1 MPKVQDILEIENIF
15 PTLRDKALLWF
26 LASAPFR
33 ISTLIRL
40 KWGDLK
46 PTGEPDV
53 PYYLLIGSE
62 RLKGK
67 GVGKCKG
74 VKQVGFIHSLAAK
87 KLDAYKK
94 SLAEKTTT
102 TVTTTLSS
110 SPSDTTLQP
119 RDLGRQRC

>member
-40 KWGDLK
+40 KWSDLK
-46 PTGEPDV
+46 PTGDPDV
-53 PYYLLIGSE
+53 LYYLLIGSE
-62 RLKGK
+62 RLKDK

-94 SLAEKTTT
+94 E
-102 TVTTTLSS
+102 
-110 SPSDTTLQP
+110 
-119 RDLGRQRC
+119 LGRKNQVCAIRRFSFF